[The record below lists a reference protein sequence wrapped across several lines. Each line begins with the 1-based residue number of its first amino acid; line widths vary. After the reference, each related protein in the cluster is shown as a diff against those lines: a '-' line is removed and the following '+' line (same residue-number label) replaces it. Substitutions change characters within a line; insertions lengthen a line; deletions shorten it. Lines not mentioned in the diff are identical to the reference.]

1 MASAWIA
8 PSNSIPRSTSRTGRE
23 FGAKITDQMPFY
35 NTFREGQDAV
45 MREGKYLP
53 LTAEVANAQLR
64 KLEEAAK

>member
-23 FGAKITDQMPFY
+23 FGAHTDDQQ
-35 NTFREGQDAV
+35 REGQDAV
-45 MREGKYLP
+45 MRERKYLP